1 MKKRMKIRARGL
13 RGSVFL
19 LLLALV
25 MTLAMPGFAFAATQ
39 TQDELETQA
48 MKSLGLFSGTEY
60 GDQLHRQ
67 PTRMEG
73 AVMLIRL
80 LGLEE
85 TAKAENN
92 GHPFTDVPD
101 WADAYAGYCY
111 AHGLSVGVS
120 ATRFGTNEPCGLN
133 EYLTLVLRALGYRDQ
148 AGENGGKADFTWSE
162 AGAFAASVG
171 LWEEPERTT
180 LPKADGSNGNV
191 TTAFPRGDM
200 VRISWK
206 ALNTSLAGSQKT
218 LAQSLIEK
226 GVFSQE
232 EYDGTKTLVAAGPK
246 DVRAVYLTFDDGP
259 NKKVTPRVLET
270 LAQYDIKATFFVV
283 GHQVDA
289 NPEMLLREYQEGH
302 RIGNHSDSHVYKTLY
317 ANPSA
322 LLTGIRSNDA
332 SIDAALGFDYKSD
345 LFRFPGGSFGK
356 AQSLKD
362 AVTGAGYRYYDWNC
376 SAQDA
381 ASPKGSTAAQILK
394 SVKDTSKGKDEV
406 IVLMHDAAPKGTTA
420 DALPEIIE
428 YFMDQG
434 YVFRTL

>member
-1 MKKRMKIRARGL
+1 MKKQMGCIPRGRGRKI
-13 RGSVFL
+13 VL
-19 LLLALV
+19 LLLVMLMALA
-25 MTLAMPGFAFAATQ
+25 LPALAFAAAQ
-39 TQDELETQA
+39 TQEELETQA
-48 MKSLGLFSGTEY
+48 LKSLGLFSGTDY

-67 PTRMEG
+67 PTRMES

-80 LGLEE
+80 LGMEE

-92 GHPFTDVPD
+92 RHPFTDVPD

-111 AHGLSVGVS
+111 AHGLSAGVS
-120 ATRFGTNEPCGLN
+120 ETRFGTEEPSSLN
-133 EYLTLVLRALGYRDQ
+133 QYLTFVLRALGYRDQ
-148 AGENGGKADFTWSE
+148 AGTDGRTVDFSWGE
-162 AGAFAASVG
+162 AASFAASIG
-171 LWEEPERTT
+171 LWNEPDRST
-180 LPKADGSNGNV
+180 LPKADGANGNV

-200 VRISWK
+200 VRISWN
-206 ALNTSLAGSQKT
+206 ALSTALAGSQKT

-226 GVFSQE
+226 GVFTQE
-232 EYDGTKTLVAAGPK
+232 QYDGTKTLVAAGPK

-289 NPEMLLREYQEGH
+289 NPDMLLREYQEGH

-317 ANPSA
+317 ASTSS
-322 LLTGIRSNDA
+322 LLAGIRNNDA
-332 SIDAALGFDYKSD
+332 SIDAALGFDYKSNI
-345 LFRFPGGSFGK
+345 FRFPGGSFGK

-362 AVTGAGYRYYDWNC
+362 AVTGAGYKYYDWNC

-394 SVKDTSKGKDEV
+394 SVKDTSKGKSEV

-420 DALPEIIE
+420 DALPDIIE